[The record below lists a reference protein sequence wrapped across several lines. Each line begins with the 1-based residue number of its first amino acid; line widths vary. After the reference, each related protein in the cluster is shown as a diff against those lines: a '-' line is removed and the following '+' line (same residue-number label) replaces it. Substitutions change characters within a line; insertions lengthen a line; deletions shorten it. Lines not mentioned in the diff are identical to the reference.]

1 MPTGYVKADVPKKPE
16 FDRNAYYEEYIT
28 NLIPP
33 NFTVKRVE
41 DKIVIQVKND

>member
-1 MPTGYVKADVPKKPE
+1 MPSGYVKAKVTEKPK
-16 FDRNAYYEEYIT
+16 FDRNAYYEEYLT